1 MKRTVTEAIEYRRSV
16 RIFKKEGID
25 SDKVKKCIINATLA
39 PNSSNLQTWEFY
51 HVTNKTVL
59 NSITKACFNQNA
71 AKTANQ
77 IVVFVVLKDLWRKG
91 AKANIDFLNSVFD
104 KKMGKNTEKNR
115 KMALKYYKVA
125 IPIMYTSFFG
135 ILGLLRYIFFQTVG
149 IFRPIFR
156 EVRLSDIR
164 IVSHKSTALAAQNF
178 MISMTEIGY
187 DTCPMEGSDTSR
199 IKKILNLPS
208 SAEINMVI
216 GCGIRDEKGIY
227 TERYRIPF
235 EEVYKEIK

>member
-16 RIFKKEGID
+16 RIFKKED
-25 SDKVKKCIINATLA
+25 LDPNKVKKCIINASLA

-51 HVTNKTVL
+51 HITDKTVL

-77 IVVFVVLKDLWRKG
+77 MVIFVVRKDLWRKR

-115 KMALKYYKVA
+115 KLALKYYKVA

-135 ILGLLRYIFFQTVG
+135 ILGLLRYIFSQIIG

-156 EVRLSDIR
+156 EVRLSDLR

-178 MISMTEIGY
+178 MISMTEIDY

>member
-25 SDKVKKCIINATLA
+25 SDKVKKCIMNATLA

-59 NSITKACFNQNA
+59 DSIAKACFNQNA
-71 AKTANQ
+71 ARTANQ
-77 IVVFVVLKDLWRKG
+77 IVIFVVRKDLWKKR

-104 KKMGKNTEKNR
+104 KKTGRNTEKNR
-115 KMALKYYKVA
+115 KLALKYYKVA
-125 IPIMYTSFFG
+125 IPTMYTSFFG
-135 ILGLLRYIFFQTVG
+135 ILGMLRYIFFQIVG

-178 MISMTEIGY
+178 MLSMNENVY
-187 DTCPMEGSDTSR
+187 DTCPM
-199 IKKILNLPS
+199 
-208 SAEINMVI
+208 
-216 GCGIRDEKGIY
+216 
-227 TERYRIPF
+227 
-235 EEVYKEIK
+235 

>member
-25 SDKVKKCIINATLA
+25 SDKVRKCIMNATLA

-71 AKTANQ
+71 ARTANQ
-77 IVVFVVLKDLWRKG
+77 MVVFVVRKDLWRKR

-115 KMALKYYKVA
+115 KLVLKYYKIA
-125 IPIMYTSFFG
+125 IPTMYTSFFG
-135 ILGLLRYIFFQTVG
+135 ILGLLRYIFFQIVG

-156 EVRLSDIR
+156 EVRLSDLR